1 MVSSSYMTLQIKY
14 VLHNNLFRFSLSYW
28 QICKNSEAKAI
39 CYFEREYKFSNRK
52 QLLLNES
59 AFAPHE
65 VLENWFIQ
73 RFPECNNL
81 IGTLSHYSI
90 SLLPENVR
98 KLKVLLHFHGGIEME
113 YGAKKGYV
121 KTWRAKYLK
130 FIRTISFA
138 IFILLFSQTV
148 RNSYGFR
155 EINPFVSD
163 GPFLFHLKTS
173 KSLTVFCFGR

>member
-1 MVSSSYMTLQIKY
+1 
-14 VLHNNLFRFSLSYW
+14 
-28 QICKNSEAKAI
+28 
-39 CYFEREYKFSNRK
+39 
-52 QLLLNES
+52 
-59 AFAPHE
+59 
-65 VLENWFIQ
+65 
-73 RFPECNNL
+73 
-81 IGTLSHYSI
+81 
-90 SLLPENVR
+90 
-98 KLKVLLHFHGGIEME
+98 ME

-173 KSLTVFCFGR
+173 KSLTVFCFGG